1 MDMNREE
8 SILKPNVV
16 FFGDTVPRASAQEA
30 TKKVISSHTHTH
42 IHTCFGFRSSS
53 LVKFIVQRFLRPEWR
68 TILTLNNFL
77 CQYSG

>member
-42 IHTCFGFRSSS
+42 IYT
-53 LVKFIVQRFLRPEWR
+53 LVSASDPAV
-68 TILTLNNFL
+68 
-77 CQYSG
+77 